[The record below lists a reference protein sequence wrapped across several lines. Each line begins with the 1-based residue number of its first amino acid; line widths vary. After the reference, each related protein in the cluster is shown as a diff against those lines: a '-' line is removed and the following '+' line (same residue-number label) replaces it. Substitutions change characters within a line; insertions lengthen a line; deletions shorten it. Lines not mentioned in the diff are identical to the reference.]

1 MHADVRPTVA
11 LTAAATIM
19 FGSALSAAPAALL
32 AAPPTVPALATVT
45 AQDVALAGFIAD
57 IYDDIEPVVAG
68 AVGAVADLISV
79 VPIIGPPIADQIDI
93 LYTYGEQAVAGTVYW
108 VDDLVTPLINGQFW
122 PLSGAPGNYIA
133 GAIDSTI
140 DWAGGLVNTAV
151 GFVEAEINYFLGWV
165 PNIPNLI
172 NDIVSGVV
180 NTVQDIINWVI
191 GWIPGPLA
199 AVAAPSAAAATVAVS
214 RGTAE
219 SPAPAALPAAAASAA
234 EAAPQAAV
242 GPSADPGEASVPV
255 AVESPAAL
263 VAERG
268 GASARES
275 RGSGRSSRSA
285 AAAAADTETDTD
297 DASGAV
303 RQSRGHTAKGESA
316 RAAAATAR

>member
-199 AVAAPSAAAATVAVS
+199 AVTAPSAAAATVAVS

-268 GASARES
+268 EAGARES